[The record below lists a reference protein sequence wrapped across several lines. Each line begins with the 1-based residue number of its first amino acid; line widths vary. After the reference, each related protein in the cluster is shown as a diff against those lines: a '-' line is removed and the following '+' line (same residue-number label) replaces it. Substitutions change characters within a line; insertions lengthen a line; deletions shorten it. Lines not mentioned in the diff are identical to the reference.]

1 MDLCRYGGPDGDN
14 HETGDDGAARTCR
27 HAVVKDPLVQAGKAL
42 LANADG
48 PVVLGRDGSGMIS
61 KCAAAHDAAAPAVG
75 FAASPP
81 ACRPK
86 LAVERAQIPPA
97 DEPTP
102 GAQEETG
109 LQEDRKVSKSC
120 PPAPVLG
127 SDSQRESTW
136 RGPPRRGE

>member
-1 MDLCRYGGPDGDN
+1 MDLCRHGGPDGDN
-14 HETGDDGAARTCR
+14 HETGDNGAARTCR
-27 HAVVKDPLVQAGKAL
+27 HSVVKDPLVQPGKAL

-48 PVVLGRDGSGMIS
+48 PVVLGRNGSRMLP
-61 KCAAAHDAAAPAVG
+61 KRAAVHDATAPAVG
-75 FAASPP
+75 LAASPA

-109 LQEDRKVSKSC
+109 LQGGR
-120 PPAPVLG
+120 
-127 SDSQRESTW
+127 
-136 RGPPRRGE
+136 